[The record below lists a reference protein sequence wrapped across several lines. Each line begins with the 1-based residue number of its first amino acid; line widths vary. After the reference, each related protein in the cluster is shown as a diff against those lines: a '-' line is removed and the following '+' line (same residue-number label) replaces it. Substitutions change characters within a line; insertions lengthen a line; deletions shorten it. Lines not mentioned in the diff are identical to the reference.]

1 LEGPKR
7 GDVFL
12 ELGLLL
18 IVTGLMVGVLAL
30 SLVIV
35 LARGSTIVSSSPQVF
50 VSAAALS
57 CLLAVVLVLV
67 RRLKRLIASR

>member
-7 GDVFL
+7 EDVFL

-18 IVTGLMVGVLAL
+18 IVTGLMVGVLFL

-35 LARGSTIVSSSPQVF
+35 LARGSTIMSSSPQVL
-50 VSAAALS
+50 VSTAALS

-67 RRLKRLIASR
+67 RRLKRLVASR